1 MKAKYTPGPW
11 EAENNG
17 QFWEIVPK
25 NRVSAQPYRIGDV
38 CASDPENPNSGI
50 QEANA
55 RLIAAAPELLEALL
69 ELDEAYCRAG
79 TNLTRSERAEDRRRL
94 MKARAAVAKATGEA
108 K

>member
-1 MKAKYTPGPW
+1 MSAHTPGPW

-17 QFWEIVPK
+17 HFWEISPK
-25 NRVSAQPYRIGDV
+25 NIVSAQPYRVGDV

-55 RLIAAAPELLEALL
+55 RLIAAAPELLEALQNIL
-69 ELDEAYCRAG
+69 AVAG
-79 TNLTRSERAEDRRRL
+79 VRIDDPRIVQFDA
-94 MKARAAVAKATGEA
+94 ARAAVAKATGET